1 MADTPDQRPD
11 DTTLDLDRS
20 ELPPDLLPLHER
32 LVADGARWRRRAPD
46 GRDLPAWARVT
57 LVAAPSTAESANG
70 GLRERRLDAHDEHLS
85 RPKGPHSLMDSSNT
99 STRARWRAFAGAA
112 AATIVVGL
120 LAALLAHNAALRG
133 AGGSA
138 SAPSTPPT
146 PTPCP
151 SQPPETPLLPNG
163 CPAAT
168 PGQQPVFLQPGD
180 LPVVAPGDPQTVY
193 RVANFA
199 VQRSTDG
206 GKTFTAT
213 TQPKTGLSRVDYT
226 GIAVSPLDVNTVFFS
241 AGGLKNDQGCP
252 PPQSYGALALT
263 QHGGILASGFI
274 PCSAQLMSRDGGQT
288 WRKLSLPTGGVLGG
302 TAGFRSMR
310 MTEGAQQYTIQAQEQ
325 RLYSAIAF
333 ANMGGSL
340 VDSLGARL
348 VASDDGGVTWK
359 LIDDALVRTGHV
371 VCDFAASPSGK
382 TVYATTS
389 PGGCAAETFPTI
401 SLWRSDD
408 GGLSW
413 QGLGHLPTLEETG
426 MVVSHQGW
434 LYIYTPDV
442 TVQGHGASETATPA
456 SAIVS
461 QDGGAHF
468 THAPTANLPPKDGL
482 LGPFATLSDGSV
494 IYQLQTADPA
504 GSSGALYSWKP
515 GASAWTKLSDT
526 TAGVAAVIVAQLP
539 AGGDRVTVIGNDG
552 AVTSF
557 DTPS

>member
-1 MADTPDQRPD
+1 MAHTPDQRPD
-11 DTTLDLDRS
+11 DTALDPDRS
-20 ELPPDLLPLHER
+20 ALPSDLWPLHER

-46 GRDLPAWARVT
+46 GRDLPAWARAT
-57 LVAAPSTAESANG
+57 LVAAPSTAESANSANG
-70 GLRERRLDAHDEHLS
+70 RLRERQLDAHDEHLS
-85 RPKGPHSLMDSSNT
+85 RPKGPRPLMDSLNT
-99 STRARWRAFAGAA
+99 STRTRWRAFAGAA

-120 LAALLAHNAALRG
+120 LAALLAHNASNRG
-133 AGGSA
+133 TGGSA
-138 SAPSTPPT
+138 SATSTSSIPPT
-146 PTPCP
+146 PGPT
-151 SQPPETPLLPNG
+151 G
-163 CPAAT
+163 T
-168 PGQQPVFLQPGD
+168 PGGSQSDFLQPGD
-180 LPVVAPGDPQTVY
+180 LPVVAPSNPQIVY
-193 RVANFA
+193 HVAHNA

-206 GKTFTAT
+206 GTTFTTT

-226 GIAVSPLDVNTVFFS
+226 GLAVSPLDANTVFFN

-252 PPQSYGALALT
+252 PPQSYGAVALT

-302 TAGFRSMR
+302 TAGFRAMQMSQ
-310 MTEGAQQYTIQAQEQ
+310 GAQQYTVQAQGQ
-325 RLYSAIAF
+325 RLYSAVAF

-340 VDSLGARL
+340 EDSVGARL
-348 VASDDGGVTWK
+348 VASDDGGATWR
-359 LIDDALVRTGHV
+359 LIDGGLVRTGHI
-371 VCDFAASPSGK
+371 VCDFAASPSGQ

-389 PGGCAAETFPTI
+389 PGSCASETFPTI
-401 SLWRSDD
+401 TLWRSDD

-413 QGLGHLPTLEETG
+413 QGFGHLPTLQETG
-426 MVVSHQGW
+426 MVVSRQGW

-442 TVQGHGASETATPA
+442 TVQGHGASMTATPA

-461 QDGGAHF
+461 QDGGKTF
-468 THAPTANLPPKDGL
+468 SHAPIGNLSSKDGL

-504 GSSGALYSWKP
+504 SSSGALYSWKP

-526 TAGVAAVIVAQLP
+526 TNGVAAVIVMQLP
-539 AGGDRVTVIGNDG
+539 AGGDKVTVIGNNG
-552 AVTSF
+552 TVASF